1 MIEKK
6 TAVNAQLLFV
16 DGSFLIYY
24 NDYEL
29 I

>member
-1 MIEKK
+1 MIGKK
-6 TAVNAQLLFV
+6 TAVNAQLLFF